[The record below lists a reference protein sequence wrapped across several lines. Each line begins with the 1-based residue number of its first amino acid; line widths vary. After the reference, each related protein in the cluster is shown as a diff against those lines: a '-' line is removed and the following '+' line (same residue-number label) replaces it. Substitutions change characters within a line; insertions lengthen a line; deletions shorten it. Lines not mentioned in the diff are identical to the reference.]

1 MVGTKETSANLYNA
15 VAAEEISVD
24 AAVGSVIRSG
34 QHPYLKLRTL
44 LKALIS
50 GEVVNPL

>member
-1 MVGTKETSANLYNA
+1 MTKETSASLYNT

-44 LKALIS
+44 LKALIN
-50 GEVVNPL
+50 GEVVNLL